1 MIPLIVFVVLALTL
15 IPLFLYAFI
24 DHRNKLYGNI
34 VAAFLCS
41 IIALYLAVVISVG
54 IVQYDPTLTF
64 NGTFVTNE
72 SECLQWE
79 TINQTRECIEF
90 NNFTTTHSICN
101 TCNGV
106 PIVDA
111 SVGYMFMLI
120 SVIMMIYSLYMVYE
134 AYDEYKLQ
142 KEEEA

>member
-1 MIPLIVFVVLALTL
+1 MIPIIVFVVLALTL

-41 IIALYLAVVISVG
+41 IIALYLAVVISIG
-54 IVQYDPTLTF
+54 IVQYDPLTTF
-64 NGTFVTNE
+64 NGTFETNV

-79 TINQTRECIEF
+79 TINNDTRECIEF
-90 NNFTTTHSICN
+90 NNYTVTNIICR

-106 PIVDA
+106 PVVDA
-111 SVGYMFMLI
+111 SMGYIFMLI
-120 SVIMMIYSLYMVYE
+120 SVIMMVYSLYMVYE

-142 KEEEA
+142 KEED

>member
-1 MIPLIVFVVLALTL
+1 MIPLIVFVVLSLTL

-24 DHRNKLYGNI
+24 DHHNKLYGNI

-64 NGTFVTNE
+64 NGTFATNV
-72 SECLQWE
+72 SDCLQWE
-79 TINQTRECIEF
+79 TINQTRECIEY
-90 NNFTTTHSICN
+90 NNYTITNSICQ

-106 PIVDA
+106 PIRDA
-111 SVGYMFMLI
+111 SVGYIFMLV
-120 SVIMMIYSLYMVYE
+120 SVIMMIYALYMVYE
-134 AYDEYKLQ
+134 AYDEYRLG
-142 KEEEA
+142 KED

>member
-1 MIPLIVFVVLALTL
+1 MIPLLVFVVLALTL

-34 VAAFLCS
+34 VSAFLCS
-41 IIALYLAVVISVG
+41 IIALYLAVVISIG
-54 IVQYDPTLTF
+54 IVQYDPIVTS
-64 NGTFVTNE
+64 NGTAISNV

-90 NNFTTTHSICN
+90 NNYTVTNSVCYS
-101 TCNGV
+101 CGGV

-120 SVIMMIYSLYMVYE
+120 SVIMMIYALYMVYE
-134 AYDEYKLQ
+134 AYDEYRLQ
-142 KEEEA
+142 KED